1 MAATVGAEMWLT
13 LSSSQLVYTCTNIS
27 CNQPP
32 TTTPSTAP
40 SSQGTFSS
48 TNASHASFPV
58 DMGPSKYPGNLVPS
72 GAIPQWLPKRQIIRE
87 IRNKRPLLDYLLP
100 ICLKLEF
107 KPLQTGASTNSAVSE
122 RHFWTHRYQSWPRA
136 VTRAKSLFT
145 IESHSE
151 RSFKDSFLELLP
163 SSTHI
168 TPKLRNN
175 LQSCP
180 LISCA
185 SKPENEALSLLRV
198 SFFFLQEDENEYSE
212 GLDDFAEHIK
222 LMGTYRS
229 PSESN

>member
-107 KPLQTGASTNSAVSE
+107 KLV
-122 RHFWTHRYQSWPRA
+122 
-136 VTRAKSLFT
+136 
-145 IESHSE
+145 
-151 RSFKDSFLELLP
+151 
-163 SSTHI
+163 I
-168 TPKLRNN
+168 TPEISIELRPGNEVKEVRVKAHLSRLSHCSKITSN
-175 LQSCP
+175 SISTLSRVTGSRKGTIP
-180 LISCA
+180 L
-185 SKPENEALSLLRV
+185 
-198 SFFFLQEDENEYSE
+198 
-212 GLDDFAEHIK
+212 
-222 LMGTYRS
+222 
-229 PSESN
+229 